1 MRARSRR
8 RAMCGGQWPTVDS
21 MRLTNLAYTL
31 YERRLRRE
39 LPAERMPQH
48 IGVVVDGNRRWAKL
62 AGTPTADGH
71 LAGADK
77 IVEFIGWCAELGI
90 PTVTLYMLSTDNMNR
105 SSEELDQ
112 LMQIIG
118 DTLDRLA
125 ESRPG
130 NRPVHVHPVGQPDL
144 LPQALADRL
153 QTLEEQS
160 EGDDTGEVTSTQT
173 GSIRKIAAK
182 VGRSRGEEPAVHVNV
197 AVGYGGR
204 QEIVDAVKELLR
216 EAESQGKGM
225 SDVAEDLTP
234 GSISSWLY
242 TRGQPDPD
250 LIIRTSGEQRLSG
263 FLMWQSAYSEFYF
276 AEALWPDF
284 RRVDF
289 LRALRDYAQR
299 HRRFGG

>member
-1 MRARSRR
+1 MYESRLSRA
-8 RAMCGGQWPTVDS
+8 
-21 MRLTNLAYTL
+21 
-31 YERRLRRE
+31 
-39 LPAERMPQH
+39 LPRDRMPQH

-71 LAGADK
+71 LAGAHK
-77 IVEFIGWCAELGI
+77 IVEFIDWCAELGI

-105 SSEELDQ
+105 SADELDQ
-112 LMQIIG
+112 LMEIIG

-130 NRPVHVHPVGQPDL
+130 GRPVRVHPVGALDL
-144 LPQALADRL
+144 LPEPLAARL
-153 QTLEEQS
+153 RQLGERNAAEAGEAES
-160 EGDDTGEVTSTQT
+160 EDAGDPGRCDDPRSAGEAGADADGETVTTRT
-173 GSIRKIAAK
+173 GSIRRI
-182 VGRSRGEEPAVHVNV
+182 VRRSRGQTPAVHVNV

-216 EAESQGKGM
+216 QAETAGRGL
-225 SDVAEDLTP
+225 SDVAEELTP
-234 GSISSWLY
+234 GSISQWLY

-276 AEALWPDF
+276 CEALWPDF

-289 LRALRDYAQR
+289 IRALRDYAQR
-299 HRRFGG
+299 QRRFGG

>member
-1 MRARSRR
+1 MGLR
-8 RAMCGGQWPTVDS
+8 D
-21 MRLTNLAYTL
+21 LAYTV
-31 YERRLRRE
+31 YERRVSRA
-39 LPAERMPQH
+39 LPKERLPQH

-71 LAGADK
+71 LAGANK
-77 IVEFIGWCAELGI
+77 IVEFIDWCAELGI

-105 SSEELDQ
+105 SEAELEQ
-112 LMQIIG
+112 LMEIIG

-125 ESRPG
+125 ESKPG
-130 NRPVHVHPVGQPDL
+130 GRPVRVHPVGQPEL
-144 LPQALADRL
+144 LPGPLAAKLWD
-153 QTLEEQS
+153 
-160 EGDDTGEVTSTQT
+160 VTTAT
-173 GSIRKIAAK
+173 GSIPQVSAA
-182 VGRSRGEEPAVHVNV
+182 GRPGKGQDAEPSVHVNV

-204 QEIVDAVKELLR
+204 QEIVDAVKSLLR
-216 EAESQGKGM
+216 EAEKTGKGLGE
-225 SDVAEDLTP
+225 VAEELTP
-234 GSISSWLY
+234 GEISRWLY

-284 RRVDF
+284 RRTDF

-299 HRRFGG
+299 QRRFGS